1 MEMNGKSLDV
11 DGVADHG
18 LNGQTSGGGAV
29 GAVAHAAALG
39 CGVGTANAVRALE
52 LDVGYERVWHS

>member
-1 MEMNGKSLDV
+1 MNGKSLDG

-29 GAVAHAAALG
+29 GAVVHAVALG
-39 CGVGTANAVRALE
+39 CDVGTATAVRALE